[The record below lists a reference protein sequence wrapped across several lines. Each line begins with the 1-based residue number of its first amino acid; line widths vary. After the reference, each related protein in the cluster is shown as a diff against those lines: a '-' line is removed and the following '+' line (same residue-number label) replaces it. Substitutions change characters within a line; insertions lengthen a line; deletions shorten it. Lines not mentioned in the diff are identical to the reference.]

1 MAASPNIK
9 VFNPDNEYVASCKY
23 FEDAGA
29 VAFGYGPGATVRMG
43 HAKRDTIFTVSDDPD
58 ADNDGEYHAA
68 FTAILERRKA
78 TRAGWKASAEALKAE
93 REGGAA

>member
-1 MAASPNIK
+1 MAAAPNIK

-43 HAKRDTIFTVSDDPD
+43 HAQRATIFTVSGHHDDE
-58 ADNDGEYHAA
+58 GEYHAA
-68 FTAILERRKA
+68 YTAEIERQKA
-78 TRAGWKASAEALKAE
+78 RRAACLDLLAEE
-93 REGGAA
+93 RNH